1 MLNCVRS
8 QAEHIA
14 SMRELQVLV
23 FSYLGTQS
31 VFLNLR
37 LLIEL
42 CFFLSSRPVLRHTIM
57 NIV

>member
-1 MLNCVRS
+1 MLYCVRS
-8 QAEHIA
+8 KAEHIA

-42 CFFLSSRPVLRHTIM
+42 SFFSEQ
-57 NIV
+57 